1 MNKSCLY
8 IITGVNR
15 GLGEALFNLLQK
27 QKKAILA
34 ISRSFTKEQKRL
46 KKENIHL
53 LQQDLS
59 EQISLEKKKQILTI
73 LNSYTK
79 VVFINN
85 ASLIKPIGKI
95 GSFNDEEI
103 INTYFVNSIAP
114 ALLTNLITKN
124 NNITLIVLNISSG
137 AAKRSIQGWAFYCAT
152 KAANEMFFNTI
163 TEGNITII
171 NYNPGVIDTRMQ
183 EEIRNVSKEQMP
195 NVADFKKLQQDK
207 KLKKPTLVA
216 KEILNLIP

>member
-1 MNKSCLY
+1 MNKACLY

-15 GLGEALFNLLQK
+15 GLGEAIFNLLYK
-27 QKKAILA
+27 QNKAILA
-34 ISRSFTKEQKRL
+34 ISRSFTKEQKLL

-53 LQQDLS
+53 FQHDLS
-59 EQISLEKKKQILTI
+59 EQISLENKQQILI
-73 LNSYTK
+73 VLKSYTK

-95 GSFNDEEI
+95 GSFNEEEI

-114 ALLTNLITKN
+114 ALLTNLIVKN
-124 NNITLIVLNISSG
+124 NNIALTVLNISSG

-163 TEGNITII
+163 IENNITTI
-171 NYNPGVIDTRMQ
+171 NYNPGVIDTKMQ
-183 EEIRNVSKEQMP
+183 EEIRSVSKEQMP

-207 KLKKPTLVA
+207 KLKKPALVA
-216 KEILNLIP
+216 EEILNLIS